1 MPRSANT
8 GKNKAA
14 PRIHPPTLVASP
26 LVPAVAPWKRRAAI
40 VAPNVSQFGMRRV
53 RTSVMHASATS
64 ATTTEC

>member
-14 PRIHPPTLVASP
+14 PSIQPPTLVVSP
-26 LVPAVAPWKRRAAI
+26 LVPPVLTWNSSAAI
-40 VAPNVSQFGMRRV
+40 VAPNVRTFGMRRV
-53 RTSVMHASATS
+53 RTSVMDASATS